1 MPTGSLSV
9 ADATLARPAR
19 GSAPSDAAAR
29 PLAFR
34 GGGFEPRRRPLL
46 SLLGILALI
55 AVWQAAAV
63 LGNISP
69 VFLPSPERVGRA
81 LWRMIE
87 TGELWRHL
95 SASLVRIGWGWLLGT
110 LFGVAVGVMIG
121 LFNAARAVGM
131 PLVAALYP
139 VPKIA
144 LLPLFILWFG
154 IGEPSKVATIGLSVF
169 FPTVIA
175 TYSGVDAVPRN
186 LIRMAQSFNVPLW
199 RIVWSVLLPGALAGM
214 LAGFRISIA
223 AALLVLVAAEM
234 IGAQFGLGA
243 FLILTGN
250 MLQTD
255 KLMAGVVVLSAIGLT
270 ASWLVTLV
278 ERRVL
283 HWR

>member
-1 MPTGSLSV
+1 M
-9 ADATLARPAR
+9 ADISSSAGDQRHATAPDAKTQITRPMV
-19 GSAPSDAAAR
+19 
-29 PLAFR
+29 FR
-34 GGGFEPRRRPLL
+34 GGGFAPKSHPLVTAVA
-46 SLLGILALI
+46 ILALL
-55 AVWQAAAV
+55 AFWQAATIIWS
-63 LGNISP
+63 ISP
-69 VFLPSPERVGRA
+69 TFLPSPERVGRS

-95 SASLVRIGWGWLLGT
+95 SASLYRIGWGWFLGT
-110 LFGVAVGVMIG
+110 LFGVAIGVMIG
-121 LFNAARAVGM
+121 LFTVARAVGA

-144 LLPLFILWFG
+144 LLPLFILWLG
-154 IGEPSKVATIGLSVF
+154 IGEGSKVATIGLSVF

-175 TYSGVDAVPRN
+175 TYAGVDAVPRN

-199 RIVWSVLLPGALAGM
+199 RIVWSLLLPGALAGM

-255 KLMAGVVVLSAIGLT
+255 KLMAGVVVLSAMGLT
-270 ASWLVTLV
+270 ASWLVTLI